1 MKKILLFL
9 LTAYSSQ
16 PVAYSQSLGIG
27 TNNPNQSAVLDV
39 QSTNKGMLI
48 PRMTTAQRKAIVN
61 PESGLLVFDTDKRTV
76 FMFEFP
82 NWGQLTFKA
91 TDWMEPNGR
100 YVSDG
105 SSGDNLGHAVAI
117 SGDYAVAGAPFD
129 DIGSNN
135 SQGSVYV
142 FHRVNGNWIQEA
154 KIIAADGGNNDQF
167 GSAIAMI
174 GDTVLIG
181 APHDSVGGI
190 SKGSAYIFI
199 RNGTNWVQQAKLFS
213 TDGSVYDEFGYS
225 VSINSYFALIGCPGD
240 DIGANTNQGS
250 AYLFTR
256 SGSTWALTK
265 KLTATGAGAGDEF
278 GRSVSIDLNFA
289 IVGSPKDDRVGTD
302 NGSAHIFWGSSI
314 PVWSEVQALAM
325 DANSSNFGSAVY
337 IKGDQALAS
346 YGILYLGGYTKS
358 YTRGTFGIWFEDSPD
373 PINYSFK
380 YISNEFMLAG
390 YYTTDVGDNTAQGVV
405 HIIRRT
411 GDQGPAFRTVH
422 DPSGQA
428 NGNFGSGV
436 AIDGLNLIIGAKG
449 KAGDRGQ
456 VYFLNIE

>member
-1 MKKILLFL
+1 MKKFLFL
-9 LTAYSSQ
+9 LLAAYSSQ
-16 PVAYSQSLGIG
+16 LVAYSQNVGIG

-76 FMFEFP
+76 FMFEYP
-82 NWGQLTFKA
+82 NWGQLSFKA
-91 TDWMEPNGR
+91 TDVMEPNGR
-100 YVSDG
+100 YVADG
-105 SSGDNLGHAVAI
+105 SSGDNLGYAVAI

-142 FHRVNGNWIQEA
+142 FHRINGNWTQEA
-154 KIIAADGGNNDQF
+154 KIIAADGGINDQF
-167 GSAIAMI
+167 GSALAMV

-181 APHDSVGGI
+181 APHDSVGGV

-213 TDGSVYDEFGYS
+213 PDGSTFDEFGYS

-250 AYLFTR
+250 AYLYTR
-256 SGSTWALTK
+256 TGSAWTLTK
-265 KLTATGAGAGDEF
+265 KLMATGAAAGDEF

-289 IVGSPKDDRVGTD
+289 IVGSPKDDRVAAD

-314 PVWSEVQALAM
+314 PIWSEVQALAV
-325 DANSSNFGSAVY
+325 DGNSLNFGSSVY
-337 IKGDQALAS
+337 IKGDRAYAS
-346 YGILYLGGYTKS
+346 YGILYLGGYSKS
-358 YTRGTFGIWFEDSPD
+358 YTRGGFGIWFEDSPD
-373 PINYSFK
+373 PIGLSFQ
-380 YISNEFMLAG
+380 YISNEFILAG
-390 YYTTDVGDNTAQGVV
+390 YYTSDVGENSAQGLV
-405 HIIRRT
+405 HILRRT
-411 GDQGPAFRTVH
+411 GDQGPASRTVH

-428 NGNFGSGV
+428 NGYFGSGV
-436 AIDGLNLIIGAKG
+436 AIDGLNVIIGAKG
-449 KAGDRGQ
+449 KKRQPGAS
-456 VYFLNIE
+456 VFFKY